1 MSAADGRPEPALLAF
16 PDTAERRLRRALGAL
31 DVALAEQRSAI
42 AHFRAQLGDLQSS
55 VVQLDGSARA
65 LRGALAGAA
74 EDAARAQATARDLVA
89 NAERFEQVAQ
99 G

>member
-1 MSAADGRPEPALLAF
+1 MSAAANRPEPELIAF
-16 PDTAERRLRRALGAL
+16 PDTPERRLRRALAAL

-42 AHFRAQLGDLQSS
+42 AEFRSQLGDLQGS

-74 EDAARAQATARDLVA
+74 EDAARAQATARELVA
-89 NAERFEQVAQ
+89 NADRFERVAR